1 MENTEMTKVDEF
13 YWNVMELAITYSE
26 EISYYEMLGAIEI
39 VREDIVDSLRKN
51 VPTEE
56 LAQ

>member
-1 MENTEMTKVDEF
+1 MTKVDEF

-26 EISYYEMLGAIEI
+26 EINHYEMLGAIEI